1 MRKPPSRLIAST
13 STDRGWKR
21 ETISVMKIRIPYGK
35 EKVEVEVEESRISG
49 IVEPNV
55 VSVGDETETIRRGI
69 EQSINSR
76 RFDEFIADAR
86 DLLFIV
92 NDYTRPTPTAKI
104 MEVIYPVVKN
114 KNTRF
119 IIATGFHRAP
129 TEEEFNYIF
138 GIYYD
143 LLKDK
148 IYVHD
153 ARKDEDMVYLGTAS
167 SGTEMY
173 VNQLGMEAHKIVT
186 VSSVEPHYFAGYTG
200 GRKSFLPG
208 IASYK
213 TIEQNHKHALNP
225 RAQTLVLE
233 GNPVHEDMVDA
244 LKIVKGKEIF
254 SIQTVLDGQKRIYHC
269 TSGHIHN
276 SFLMAIEKA
285 HEVYCVDIEEKTDIV
300 VAVVGYP
307 SDIDLYQSHKGLE
320 NGKLA
325 LKKGGILIFVSE
337 CRSGIGDEAYFN
349 LLASSGTPQE
359 VLQIIKQDYKLG
371 YHKAAKMAEIATWAE
386 IWGVT
391 GIEDRDLERAFIRP
405 FHDLQQAIDE
415 AIEKKGEKAKIL
427 FIMDASLTVPKV
439 MG

>member
-1 MRKPPSRLIAST
+1 
-13 STDRGWKR
+13 
-21 ETISVMKIRIPYGK
+21 MKIRIPSGK
-35 EKVEVEVEESRISG
+35 EKVAVKVEEIRVSQ

-55 VSVGDETETIRRGI
+55 VSIGDETETICRGI
-69 EQSINSR
+69 EQPINSR
-76 RFDEFIADAR
+76 RFDEFITDAG

-104 MEVIYPVVKN
+104 LEVIYPEVRD

-119 IIATGFHRAP
+119 IVATGFHRAP

-138 GIYYD
+138 GNYYD
-143 LLKDK
+143 PLKDR

-153 ARKDEDMVYLGTAS
+153 ARKDEDMAYLGTAS
-167 SGTEMY
+167 SGMEMY
-173 VNQLGMEAHKIVT
+173 VNKLVMEAHKLVT
-186 VSSVEPHYFAGYTG
+186 ISSVEPHYFAGYTG

-208 IASYK
+208 VASYK

-225 RAQTLVLE
+225 HAQALVLE
-233 GNPVHEDMVDA
+233 GNPVHEDMLDA
-244 LKIVKGKEIF
+244 LKMVEGKEIF

-269 TSGHIHN
+269 TSGHIHD
-276 SFLMAIEKA
+276 SFLTAIEKA
-285 HEVYCVDIEEKTDIV
+285 HEVYCVDVEEKADIV

-320 NGKLA
+320 SGKLA
-325 LKKGGILIFVSE
+325 LKEGGILILVSK
-337 CRSGIGDEAYFN
+337 CRAGIGDEAYYN
-349 LLASSGTPQE
+349 LLASSRTPQE
-359 VLQIIKQDYKLG
+359 ALQRIKRKYKLG

-391 GIEDRDLERAFIRP
+391 GLADRDLERAFIRP
-405 FHDLQQAIDE
+405 FHDLQQAIEE
-415 AIEKKGEKAKIL
+415 AVEKKGETAKIL

-439 MG
+439 MRGRRQ

>member
-1 MRKPPSRLIAST
+1 
-13 STDRGWKR
+13 
-21 ETISVMKIRIPYGK
+21 MKIRIPYGK
-35 EKVEVEVEESRISG
+35 EKVEVEVEESRVSG

-69 EQSINSR
+69 EQPINSR
-76 RFDEFIADAR
+76 RFDEFIADTG

-104 MEVIYPVVKN
+104 LEVIYPVVKN

-119 IIATGFHRAP
+119 IIAAGIHRAP
-129 TEEEFNYIF
+129 TEEEFKFIF
-138 GIYYD
+138 GNYHN
-143 LLKDK
+143 LLRDR

-153 ARKDEDMVYLGTAS
+153 ARKDEDMVYLGIS
-167 SGTEMY
+167 STGTEMY
-173 VNQLGMEAHKIVT
+173 VNKIGVEAHKLVT
-186 VSSVEPHYFAGYTG
+186 IGSVEPHYFAGYTG
-200 GRKSFLPG
+200 GRKSFVPG

-213 TIEQNHKHALNP
+213 TIEQNHKHTLSP

-244 LKIVKGKEIF
+244 LRTIEGKEIF
-254 SIQTVLDGQKRIYHC
+254 SIQTVLDGEKKIYHC
-269 TSGHIHN
+269 TSGHIHD
-276 SFLMAIEKA
+276 SFSMAIEKA
-285 HEVYCVDIEEKTDIV
+285 HEVYCVDIKEKTDIV

-307 SDIDLYQSHKGLE
+307 SDMDLYQSQKGLE

-325 LKKGGILIFVSE
+325 LKEGGILILVSE
-337 CRSGIGDEAYFN
+337 CRSGIGEEAYFN
-349 LLASSGTPQE
+349 LLASSKTPQE
-359 VLQIIKQDYKLG
+359 ALQRIEQGYKLG

-391 GIEDRDLERAFIRP
+391 GLVDRDLERAFIRP

>member
-1 MRKPPSRLIAST
+1 MRKAPRRLAAST
-13 STDRGWKR
+13 SADRGWKR
-21 ETISVMKIRIPYGK
+21 ETISAMKMEIPYGK
-35 EKVEVEVEESRISG
+35 EKVEIKVERSRVSSVI
-49 IVEPNV
+49 EPNV
-55 VSVGDETETIRRGI
+55 VSVGDETEIIRRGI
-69 EQSINSR
+69 ERPVNSR

-92 NDYTRPTPTAKI
+92 NDSTRPTPTAKI
-104 MEVIYPVVKN
+104 LEVIYPEIRD

-119 IIATGFHRAP
+119 IVAAGIHCAP

-138 GIYYD
+138 GNYYD

-173 VNQLGMEAHKIVT
+173 VNQLSIEAHKLVT

-225 RAQTLVLE
+225 RAQALVLE

-244 LKIVKGKEIF
+244 IKTVQGKEIF

-269 TSGHIHN
+269 TSGHIHD
-276 SFLMAIEKA
+276 SFLMAVEKA
-285 HEVYCVDIEEKTDIV
+285 REVYCVDMKEKADIV
-300 VAVVGYP
+300 VAVLGYP
-307 SDIDLYQSHKGLE
+307 SDMDLYQSQKGIE
-320 NGKLA
+320 NAKLA
-325 LKKGGILIFVSE
+325 LKERGILILVSE

-349 LLASSGTPQE
+349 LLASSRTPQE
-359 VLQIIKQDYKLG
+359 VLQRLEQGYKLG

-391 GIEDRDLERAFIRP
+391 GLEDRDLERAFIRP

-415 AIEKKGEKAKIL
+415 AIEKKGETAKIL
-427 FIMDASLTVPKV
+427 FIMDASLTMPKV
-439 MG
+439 VE

>member
-1 MRKPPSRLIAST
+1 
-13 STDRGWKR
+13 
-21 ETISVMKIRIPYGK
+21 MKIKIPYGG
-35 EKVEVEVEESRISG
+35 EKIEVRIGGSRVARV
-49 IVEPNV
+49 VEPDV
-55 VSVGDETETIRRGI
+55 VSLGDETETIRRGI
-69 EQSINSR
+69 EQPINSR
-76 RFDEFIADAR
+76 RFDEFIADAG

-104 MEVIYPVVKN
+104 LEVIYPEVGDKN
-114 KNTRF
+114 IRF
-119 IIATGFHRAP
+119 IVATGFHRAP

-138 GIYYD
+138 GNYYD
-143 LLKDK
+143 LLKDR

-153 ARKDEDMVYLGTAS
+153 ARKDDDMVYLGTAS

-173 VNQLGMEAHKIVT
+173 VNKLVMEANKLVT
-186 VSSVEPHYFAGYTG
+186 ISSVEPHYFAGYTG

-213 TIEQNHKHALNP
+213 TIEQNHKHALDP
-225 RAQTLVLE
+225 RAQALVLT

-244 LKIVKGKEIF
+244 LNIVKEKEIF

-285 HEVYCVDIEEKTDIV
+285 HEIYCVDIEEKADII
-300 VAVVGYP
+300 VAAVGYP
-307 SDIDLYQSHKGLE
+307 SDIDLYQSQKGIE
-320 NGKLA
+320 NAKLA
-325 LKKGGILIFVSE
+325 LKDRGILILVSE
-337 CRSGIGDEAYFN
+337 CRSGIGDEAYYN
-349 LLASSGTPQE
+349 LLASSRTPQE
-359 VLQIIKQDYKLG
+359 VLQRIKQGYKLG
-371 YHKAAKMAEIATWAE
+371 YHKAAKMAELATWAE

-391 GIEDRDLERAFIRP
+391 GLEDSDLERAFIRP

-415 AIEKKGEKAKIL
+415 AIEKKGETAKIL

-439 MG
+439 MGGKRRKPTHLESRG

>member
-1 MRKPPSRLIAST
+1 
-13 STDRGWKR
+13 
-21 ETISVMKIRIPYGK
+21 MKIKIPYGG
-35 EKVEVEVEESRISG
+35 EKIEVRVGGSRLARV
-49 IVEPNV
+49 VEPNV
-55 VSVGDETETIRRGI
+55 VSLGDETETIRKGI
-69 EQSINSR
+69 EQPINSR
-76 RFDEFIADAR
+76 RFDEFIADAG

-104 MEVIYPVVKN
+104 LEVIYPEVRD

-119 IIATGFHRAP
+119 IVATGFHRAP

-138 GIYYD
+138 GNYYD
-143 LLKDK
+143 LLNDR

-153 ARKDEDMVYLGTAS
+153 ARKDDDMVYLGTAS

-173 VNQLGMEAHKIVT
+173 INKLVMEAHKLVT
-186 VSSVEPHYFAGYTG
+186 ISSVEPHYFAGYTG

-225 RAQTLVLE
+225 RAQALVLA

-244 LKIVKGKEIF
+244 LNIVKGKEIF

-285 HEVYCVDIEEKTDIV
+285 HEVYCVDIEEKADII

-307 SDIDLYQSHKGLE
+307 SDIDLYQSQKGIE

-325 LKKGGILIFVSE
+325 LKKGGILILVSE
-337 CRSGIGDEAYFN
+337 CRSGIGDEAYYN
-349 LLASSGTPQE
+349 LLASSRTPQE
-359 VLQIIKQDYKLG
+359 TLHRIQRDYKLG
-371 YHKAAKMAEIATWAE
+371 YHKAAKMAELATWAE

-391 GIEDRDLERAFIRP
+391 GLEDRDLERAFIRP

-415 AIEKKGEKAKIL
+415 AIEKKGETAKIL

-439 MG
+439 MGGTR

>member
-1 MRKPPSRLIAST
+1 
-13 STDRGWKR
+13 
-21 ETISVMKIRIPYGK
+21 MKIRIPYGK
-35 EKVEVEVEESRISG
+35 EKVEVEVEESRVSG
-49 IVEPNV
+49 IVEPNI

-69 EQSINSR
+69 EHPINSG

-92 NDYTRPTPTAKI
+92 NDSTRPTPTAKI
-104 MEVIYPVVKN
+104 LEVIYPEFKDKN
-114 KNTRF
+114 IRF
-119 IIATGFHRAP
+119 IIATGIHRAP
-129 TEEEFNYIF
+129 TEEEFDFIF
-138 GIYYD
+138 GDCRD

-173 VNQLGMEAHKIVT
+173 INKLGIEAHKLVT

-208 IASYK
+208 IASHK
-213 TIEQNHKHALNP
+213 TIEQNHKNALNP
-225 RAQTLVLE
+225 RAQALVLE

-244 LKIVKGKEIF
+244 LKTVKGKEIF

-269 TSGHIHN
+269 TSGHIHD

-285 HEVYCVDIEEKTDIV
+285 HEVYCVNVQEKADIV

-307 SDIDLYQSHKGLE
+307 SDVDLYQSQKGLE
-320 NGKLA
+320 NGRLA
-325 LKKGGILIFVSE
+325 LKEGGILIFVSE
-337 CRSGIGDEAYFN
+337 CRCGIGDEAYFD
-349 LLASSGTPQE
+349 LLAGSRTPQE
-359 VLQIIKQDYKLG
+359 VLQIINQGYKLG
-371 YHKAAKMAEIATWAE
+371 YHKAAKMAEIAAWAE

-391 GIEDRDLERAFIRP
+391 GLEDRDLERAFIRP
-405 FHDLQQAIDE
+405 FHDIQQAMDE
-415 AIEKKGEKAKIL
+415 AIEKKGGKAKLL

>member
-1 MRKPPSRLIAST
+1 
-13 STDRGWKR
+13 
-21 ETISVMKIRIPYGK
+21 MKIRIPYGK
-35 EKVEVEVEESRISG
+35 EKVEVEVEESRVSG

-69 EQSINSR
+69 EQPINSR
-76 RFDEFIADAR
+76 RFDEFIADTG

-104 MEVIYPVVKN
+104 LEVIYPAVKN

-119 IIATGFHRAP
+119 IIAAGIHRAP
-129 TEEEFNYIF
+129 TEEEFNCIF
-138 GIYYD
+138 GNYHD

-153 ARKDEDMVYLGTAS
+153 ARKDEDMVYLGTTS
-167 SGTEMY
+167 TGTEMY
-173 VNQLGMEAHKIVT
+173 INKLGMEAHKLVT

-213 TIEQNHKHALNP
+213 TIEQNHKHALSP
-225 RAQTLVLE
+225 RAQALVLE

-244 LKIVKGKEIF
+244 LKTIEGKEIF
-254 SIQTVLDGQKRIYHC
+254 SIQTVLDGEKRIYHC
-269 TSGHIHN
+269 TSGHIHD

-285 HEVYCVDIEEKTDIV
+285 HDVYCVDIKGKADIV
-300 VAVVGYP
+300 VAVAGYP
-307 SDIDLYQSHKGLE
+307 SDVDLYQSQKGLE

-325 LKKGGILIFVSE
+325 LKEGGILILVSE

-349 LLASSGTPQE
+349 LLASSRTTQE
-359 VLQIIKQDYKLG
+359 ALQTIKQDYKLG
-371 YHKAAKMAEIATWAE
+371 YHKTAKMAEIATWAE

-391 GIEDRDLERAFIRP
+391 GLADEDMEQAFIKPCHEIQKALDR
-405 FHDLQQAIDE
+405 

-427 FIMDASLTVPKV
+427 FLMDASLTVPNI

>member
-1 MRKPPSRLIAST
+1 
-13 STDRGWKR
+13 
-21 ETISVMKIRIPYGK
+21 MKIRIPSGK
-35 EKVEVEVEESRISG
+35 EKVAVKVEESRVSQ

-55 VSVGDETETIRRGI
+55 VSIGDETETICRGI
-69 EQSINSR
+69 EQPINSR
-76 RFDEFIADAR
+76 RFDEFIADAG

-104 MEVIYPVVKN
+104 LEVIYPEVRD

-119 IIATGFHRAP
+119 IVATGFHRAP

-138 GIYYD
+138 GNYYGP
-143 LLKDK
+143 LKDR

-167 SGTEMY
+167 SGMEMY
-173 VNQLGMEAHKIVT
+173 VNKLVMEAHKLVT
-186 VSSVEPHYFAGYTG
+186 ISSVEPHYFAGYTG

-208 IASYK
+208 VASYK

-225 RAQTLVLE
+225 RAQALVLE
-233 GNPVHEDMVDA
+233 GNPVHEDMLDA
-244 LKIVKGKEIF
+244 LKMLEGKEIF

-269 TSGHIHN
+269 TSGYIHD
-276 SFLMAIEKA
+276 SFLTAIEKA
-285 HEVYCVDIEEKTDIV
+285 HEVYCVDVEEKADIV

-320 NGKLA
+320 SGKLA
-325 LKKGGILIFVSE
+325 LKEGGILILVSK
-337 CRSGIGDEAYFN
+337 CRAGIGDEAYYN
-349 LLASSGTPQE
+349 LLATSRTPQE
-359 VLQIIKQDYKLG
+359 ALQRIKRDYKLG

-391 GIEDRDLERAFIRP
+391 GIADRDLERAFIRP
-405 FHDLQQAIDE
+405 LHDLQQAIDE
-415 AIEKKGEKAKIL
+415 AVEKKRETAKIL
-427 FIMDASLTVPKV
+427 FIMDASLTMPKV
-439 MG
+439 MRGRRQ

>member
-1 MRKPPSRLIAST
+1 
-13 STDRGWKR
+13 
-21 ETISVMKIRIPYGK
+21 MKIRIPYGK

-69 EQSINSR
+69 EQPINSR
-76 RFDEFIADAR
+76 RFDEFIADTG

-104 MEVIYPVVKN
+104 LEVIYPVVKN

-119 IIATGFHRAP
+119 IIAAGIHRAP
-129 TEEEFNYIF
+129 TEEEFKFIF
-138 GIYYD
+138 GNYHN
-143 LLKDK
+143 LLRDR

-153 ARKDEDMVYLGTAS
+153 ARKDEDMVYLGIS
-167 SGTEMY
+167 STGTEMY
-173 VNQLGMEAHKIVT
+173 VNKIGVEAHKLVT
-186 VSSVEPHYFAGYTG
+186 IGSVEPHYFAGYTG

-213 TIEQNHKHALNP
+213 TIEQNHKHTLSP

-244 LKIVKGKEIF
+244 LRTIEGKEIF
-254 SIQTVLDGQKRIYHC
+254 SIQTVLDGEKKIYHC
-269 TSGHIHN
+269 TSGHIHD
-276 SFLMAIEKA
+276 SFSMAIEKA
-285 HEVYCVDIEEKTDIV
+285 HEVYCVDIKEKTGIV

-307 SDIDLYQSHKGLE
+307 SDMDLYQSQKGLE

-325 LKKGGILIFVSE
+325 LKEGGILILVSE
-337 CRSGIGDEAYFN
+337 CRSGIGEEAYFN
-349 LLASSGTPQE
+349 LLASSKTPQE
-359 VLQIIKQDYKLG
+359 ALQRIEQGYKLG

-391 GIEDRDLERAFIRP
+391 GLVDRDLERAFIRP

>member
-1 MRKPPSRLIAST
+1 
-13 STDRGWKR
+13 
-21 ETISVMKIRIPYGK
+21 MKIRIPYGK
-35 EKVEVEVEESRISG
+35 EKVEVEVEESRVSG

-69 EQSINSR
+69 EQPINSR
-76 RFDEFIADAR
+76 RFDEFIADTG

-104 MEVIYPVVKN
+104 LEVIYPVVKN

-119 IIATGFHRAP
+119 IIAAGIHRAP
-129 TEEEFNYIF
+129 TEEEFKFIF
-138 GIYYD
+138 GNYHN
-143 LLKDK
+143 LLRDR

-153 ARKDEDMVYLGTAS
+153 ARKDEDMVYLGIS
-167 SGTEMY
+167 STGTEMY
-173 VNQLGMEAHKIVT
+173 VNKIGVEAHKLVT
-186 VSSVEPHYFAGYTG
+186 IGSVEPHYFAGYTG

-213 TIEQNHKHALNP
+213 TIEQNHKHTLSP

-244 LKIVKGKEIF
+244 LRTIEGKEIF
-254 SIQTVLDGQKRIYHC
+254 SIQTVLDGEKKIYHC
-269 TSGHIHN
+269 TSGHIHD
-276 SFLMAIEKA
+276 SFSMATEKA
-285 HEVYCVDIEEKTDIV
+285 HEVYCVDIKEKTGIV

-307 SDIDLYQSHKGLE
+307 SDMDLYQSQKGLE

-325 LKKGGILIFVSE
+325 LKEGGILILVSE
-337 CRSGIGDEAYFN
+337 CRSGIGEEAYFN
-349 LLASSGTPQE
+349 LLASSKTPQE
-359 VLQIIKQDYKLG
+359 ALQRIEQGYKLG

-391 GIEDRDLERAFIRP
+391 GLVDRDLERAFIRP